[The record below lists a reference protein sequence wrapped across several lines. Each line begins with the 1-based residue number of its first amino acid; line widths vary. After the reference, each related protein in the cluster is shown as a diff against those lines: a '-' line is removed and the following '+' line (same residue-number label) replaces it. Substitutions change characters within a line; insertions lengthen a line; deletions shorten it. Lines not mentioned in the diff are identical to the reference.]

1 MRWSARALLICALC
15 ALAAG
20 KPRVDLDS
28 EVITLDGQNWERHTA
43 HGVWLVKFYAPWCA
57 ARPPPARP
65 SVPAAPTA
73 TWRRCGHCK
82 KLAPVY
88 ERVARHFH
96 VDETRSGVKVGKVDG
111 TQDESLLARYGVDG
125 YPTVLLIRDGE
136 KAAVFKGARTFDALR
151 DFALDPTPSTPRGE
165 SGKGDAA
172 GVASPRRARASRVTS
187 ALGLTNA
194 WSNFDTRAFSELSVW
209 SVVGAAAAVG
219 LGSSA
224 CFVLCLCMTT
234 RATP

>member
-1 MRWSARALLICALC
+1 MACGSSNSTRRGA
-15 ALAAG
+15 
-20 KPRVDLDS
+20 
-28 EVITLDGQNWERHTA
+28 
-43 HGVWLVKFYAPWCA
+43 
-57 ARPPPARP
+57 PPARRP
-65 SVPAAPTA
+65 RAPLPATPTA

-96 VDETRSGVKVGKVDG
+96 VDDTRSGIKVGKVDG
-111 TQDESLLARYGVDG
+111 TQDDSLLARYAVDG

-136 KAAVFKGARTFDALR
+136 KVAVFKGARTFDALR
-151 DFALDPTPSTPRGE
+151 DFASENSPTPSMARGE
-165 SGKGDAA
+165 SGKRVDAGDA
-172 GVASPRRARASRVTS
+172 ASPRRARASRVTS

-194 WSNFDTRAFSELSVW
+194 WSNFDARAFSELSVW
-209 SVVGAAAAVG
+209 SVVGTAAAVG

-224 CFVLCLCMTT
+224 CFALCLCMTT